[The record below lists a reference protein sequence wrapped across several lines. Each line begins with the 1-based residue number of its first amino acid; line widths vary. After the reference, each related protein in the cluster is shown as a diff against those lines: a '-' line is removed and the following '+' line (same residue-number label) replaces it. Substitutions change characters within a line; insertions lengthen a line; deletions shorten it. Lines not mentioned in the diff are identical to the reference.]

1 MSGKPLYLITA
12 EYENLLWMMEENEL
26 PEQEL

>member
-1 MSGKPLYLITA
+1 MSGKPLYEITA

-26 PEQEL
+26 PDRS